1 VSVQKFT
8 LDGTMNHPIT
18 GIPLDGYILTIPSN
32 ELVDTAD
39 GIVFPPL
46 GYQVPVVGGV
56 VNPGGE
62 VTIPYTD
69 NVDISPAGWT
79 LVFTERFS
87 GMSQNSYSAFVTSD
101 MGPTVNIADLVKL
114 ADPPAVVQYVI
125 SGHPMTV
132 SGVPDV
138 DDVLTA
144 TSSTQASWQPAQGGG
159 GGGAVSTVFGRSGDV
174 TAQSPDYAAFYDA
187 IGTAA
192 ADLTTAENFTTAN
205 IAALALGTAS
215 THAVGDFDAAG
226 AATAAAAAARTGAD
240 ADGAAAISSAI
251 GALNLGTKSKQN
263 STNAVGLL
271 CSVISI
277 EDCIQSGGN
286 TLTSGFHICNL
297 IRPDG
302 PITLSQLGIW
312 LTLAGVTASGYNGL
326 ALYTE
331 AGVLIDQTPDM
342 SVAFAGTGYIPSNM
356 STLTNYVTSANT
368 NYYLSVLSHFSGTVP
383 KAAGK
388 LAGQNIPPINGHY
401 FSVSKSG
408 VATFPANF
416 TPSSY
421 STSSGSYFMGVS

>member
-1 VSVQKFT
+1 MSVQKFT

-18 GIPLDGYILTIPSN
+18 GLPLDGYILTIPSN
-32 ELVDTAD
+32 ELVDMAD

-69 NVDISPAGWT
+69 NEDISPAGWT

-144 TSSTQASWQPAQGGG
+144 TSSTEASWQPAQGGG
-159 GGGAVSTVFGRSGDV
+159 GGGAVSTVFTRSGDV
-174 TAQSPDYAAFYDA
+174 VALAGDYAAFYDTL
-187 IGTAA
+187 GAA
-192 ADLTTAENFTTAN
+192 GAALSSAN
-205 IAALALGTAS
+205 SNTSAAIAALSLGTAS
-215 THAVGDFDAAG
+215 THAAGDFDVAG
-226 AATAAAAAARTGAD
+226 AAASAQS
-240 ADGAAAISSAI
+240 AAISTSSTNTTNAI
-251 GALNLGTKSKQN
+251 NALSLGTKSKQN

-331 AGVLIDQTPDM
+331 AGQLLDQTPDM
-342 SVAFAGTGYIPSNM
+342 SVAFTGTGYLPSNM